1 MVSTVT
7 HRPPETCMLD
17 VQHNTSLII
26 NMEREKK
33 KKNHIVIDMVKVS
46 VKRILI
52 SR

>member
-33 KKNHIVIDMVKVS
+33 KNHIVIDMVKVS